1 MTIPAAFAGR
11 MRLPAIVAPMFLVSG
26 PDLVV
31 ETCKA
36 GLIGTFPSLN
46 QRTSED
52 YGGWLAQISERLQAF
67 ERSGGVA
74 APFGVNL
81 ISHRTNERLEVDL
94 RRTVEHRVPLVIT
107 SLGVVPEIVTEIHS
121 YGGLV
126 FHDVINLKH
135 ARKAA
140 EAGVDGIIAVSAG
153 AGGHGGML
161 NPLAF
166 VHELKEM
173 FDGTVIL
180 SGTMSNGAQI
190 AAARLMGADLA
201 YLGTRFVATQES
213 IAPQAYKD
221 MILGATIDDII
232 YTPRISGVP
241 ANFLKPSI
249 NAAGLDADRLPEKH
263 GKIDLGPSE
272 AKVWKNIWSAGQGVG
287 GVKDIPTVAA
297 LCERLEAEYRQ
308 SMEREFAF
316 LSAMGAPPTTAGRAV
331 SVC

>member
-31 ETCKA
+31 ESCKA

-46 QRTSED
+46 QRTSEG

-81 ISHRTNERLEVDL
+81 ISHRTNERLEIDL

-107 SLGVVPEIVTEIHS
+107 SLGVVREIVTEIHS

-126 FHDVINLKH
+126 FHDVVNLKH

-166 VHELKEM
+166 IHELKEM

-213 IAPQAYKD
+213 MAPQTYKD

-232 YTPRISGVP
+232 YTPRISGLP
-241 ANFLKPSI
+241 ANFLKASI
-249 NAAGLDADRLPEKH
+249 TAAGLDVDHLPEKH
-263 GKIDLGPSE
+263 DKIDLGPSE

-287 GVKDIPTVAA
+287 AVKDIPTVGA

-308 SMEREFAF
+308 SMERELAF
-316 LSAMGAPPTTAGRAV
+316 LSAMGPPPTTVGRAA